1 MLTSSSMDL
10 REKVVL
16 VTGAGRGIGEVLAR
30 SFGVKGWR
38 VAVHYLKERAEAAET
53 CRVIAEAGGEAQAFP
68 ADVTKP
74 EQRDALFTNVNAR
87 FGRLDVLINN
97 AGFDPGPTDFLSVT
111 EELFDSVVNVNLKG
125 AYFCAQSAARRMV
138 EQKSGGR
145 IINISSIQSR
155 HVLPNRNV
163 YSASKGGL
171 ESLTHSLAID
181 LAVYGIT
188 VNAIAP
194 GFIEV
199 ERNISSTP
207 NYDRDKVGKTIP
219 VGRVG
224 FPADIA
230 ALAMFLAS
238 DESGFI
244 TGQVILTDGGTACKL
259 AL

>member
-1 MLTSSSMDL
+1 MDL
-10 REKVVL
+10 RKKVVL

-30 SFGVKGWR
+30 SFGFKGSR
-38 VAVHYLKERAEAAET
+38 VAVHYLKEEAEATET
-53 CRVIAEAGGEAQAFP
+53 CRIIAEAGGEAAAFP
-68 ADVTKP
+68 ADITDSD
-74 EQRDALFTNVNAR
+74 QRNALFTSVNAR

-97 AGFDPGPTDFLSVT
+97 AGFDPGPTEFLSVT
-111 EELFDSVVNVNLKG
+111 EDLFDAIVNVNLKA
-125 AYFCAQSAARRMV
+125 AYFCAQSAARQMA

-163 YSASKGGL
+163 YAASKGGI
-171 ESLTHSLAID
+171 ESLTHSLALD

-199 ERNISSTP
+199 ERNIRSTP
-207 NYDRDKVGKTIP
+207 NYDRDKVAQTIP

-230 ALAMFLAS
+230 ALAIFLAS